1 MIIPRR
7 YHALAIVALAAAT
20 VVWSCVINFPSETV
34 TPEPKLAPRIE
45 AQRLPASG
53 LLASFP
59 AEISSQ
65 RTDSQVQPVTYIQD
79 GSGSSGSGAAQ
90 PFQPATT
97 SFQPNDFQNPLSRLH
112 PGPSAK
118 PSSGQMAGAKQSH
131 RPALRSNRELVQRL
145 QESKILEQPLLGLSE
160 EDIHILE
167 SLPPACGAD
176 LPGLQQMANPH
187 RPLTEEERTQ
197 VAGIAAVIAST
208 ESTSQSPSHSTANQ
222 TAAFQSPQNPQQETI
237 RPVQHLSA
245 SAPAQYPI
253 GVNSFLTNANRPR
266 SSSDSI
272 DQYLNRAQHA
282 DAPRVASNSSPG
294 TMPNPHA
301 GVRDLATAMASNDPN
316 APDPHAAIY
325 SRDAFPSAV
334 QCGECHQQIF
344 DEWASSS
351 HAYASIS
358 PMFHVFEDTI
368 NKLTQGTIG
377 YFCLR
382 CHAPVAT
389 TMGLRRDQPIWDGPR
404 VFREGVTCVACHR
417 VKVPYG
423 KTNGERRIEP
433 GDITQPVYGSAD
445 GTGVEVATK
454 YGSYFKVK
462 TDPNDKSP
470 GQLIHKRGI
479 QFEELGKSTFCMSCH
494 QVAVQPGIK
503 LEVVW
508 DQYRASPAR
517 REGVTCQDCHMG
529 KVPGVDGGYSVG
541 PAAVVNDKVVNPE
554 RKHSNH
560 AFYGP
565 GYSIA
570 HPGIFPHNK
579 EADRWTVNQ
588 WLTFDWRAGW
598 GTDEFE
604 DALDEG
610 SFQAYFPPEW
620 TEVDDRYDAREIVDD
635 NLKELAYK
643 KDLRR
648 QVLENGSKLD
658 GPFFKGQPAVG
669 APLKFHYCLTNLN
682 SGHNMPSGSLGA
694 QPQLWMNAVLIGPDG
709 NRIWETGYV
718 DSNGD
723 LADNHSL
730 DVLARR
736 IPFDDQLFNLQTKF
750 LTTNVKGTDREMY
763 LPINFDID
771 QLPFIRP
778 AAQPVTV
785 INHPPFIR
793 MEAHSIPP
801 LGSKKAKFVVPSR
814 LLQQPGT
821 YRLSVRMRSR
831 AEPIYFM
838 RFCNSTAEMERMM
851 NEWIADFHTSSVVFE
866 VR

>member
-1 MIIPRR
+1 M
-7 YHALAIVALAAAT
+7 
-20 VVWSCVINFPSETV
+20 C
-34 TPEPKLAPRIE
+34 
-45 AQRLPASG
+45 
-53 LLASFP
+53 
-59 AEISSQ
+59 
-65 RTDSQVQPVTYIQD
+65 
-79 GSGSSGSGAAQ
+79 
-90 PFQPATT
+90 
-97 SFQPNDFQNPLSRLH
+97 
-112 PGPSAK
+112 
-118 PSSGQMAGAKQSH
+118 
-131 RPALRSNRELVQRL
+131 
-145 QESKILEQPLLGLSE
+145 
-160 EDIHILE
+160 
-167 SLPPACGAD
+167 
-176 LPGLQQMANPH
+176 
-187 RPLTEEERTQ
+187 
-197 VAGIAAVIAST
+197 
-208 ESTSQSPSHSTANQ
+208 
-222 TAAFQSPQNPQQETI
+222 I
-237 RPVQHLSA
+237 RD
-245 SAPAQYPI
+245 
-253 GVNSFLTNANRPR
+253 R
-266 SSSDSI
+266 
-272 DQYLNRAQHA
+272 
-282 DAPRVASNSSPG
+282 
-294 TMPNPHA
+294 
-301 GVRDLATAMASNDPN
+301 
-316 APDPHAAIY
+316 
-325 SRDAFPSAV
+325 
-334 QCGECHQQIF
+334 
-344 DEWASSS
+344 
-351 HAYASIS
+351 
-358 PMFHVFEDTI
+358 
-368 NKLTQGTIG
+368 
-377 YFCLR
+377 
-382 CHAPVAT
+382 
-389 TMGLRRDQPIWDGPR
+389 
-404 VFREGVTCVACHR
+404 
-417 VKVPYG
+417 
-423 KTNGERRIEP
+423 
-433 GDITQPVYGSAD
+433 
-445 GTGVEVATK
+445 
-454 YGSYFKVK
+454 SYFKVK

-529 KVPGVDGGYSVG
+529 KVPGVDGGYNVG
-541 PAAVVNDKVVNPE
+541 PAAVVSDKVVNPE
-554 RKHSNH
+554 RRHSNH

-610 SFQAYFPPEW
+610 QFQAYFPPEW
-620 TEVDDRYDAREIVDD
+620 TEVDDRYDAREIVED
-635 NLKELAYK
+635 NLKQLTYK

-658 GPFFKGQPAVG
+658 GPFFNGQPVVG
-669 APLKFHYCLTNLN
+669 RPLKFHYCLTNLN
-682 SGHNMPSGSLGA
+682 AGHNMPSGSLGA

-736 IPFDDQLFNLQTKF
+736 VPFDDQLFNLQTKF

-763 LPINFDID
+763 LPINVDID

-801 LGSKKAKFVVPSR
+801 LGSKKAKFAVPSR
-814 LLQQPGT
+814 LIQQPGV

-851 NEWIADFHTSSVVFE
+851 NEWIADFHSSSVVFE